1 MCVAIGHQGT
11 DFFTYH
17 MAVGGLHTNPVTV
30 AITVTTREEAERLG
44 SALSQQQTGGMIF
57 GRMSQHGEQERAS
70 EAGDGSRYASASQH
84 DGSYDEEAAES
95 PAPAP
100 TPRERPAPPSG
111 TSSPAQFNR
120 KASYRDGVMPPGPAQ
135 AASAST
141 PAASAAGSTSAGGG
155 PSGGTRGSV
164 VTPTRTSTVE
174 MGSTNRSVESSP
186 PSMDLRRAASAG
198 REDPRRALMTSDRS
212 AATKKSET
220 GRSESTSPAAEMSLK
235 GATKRK

>member
-135 AASAST
+135 AASTST
-141 PAASAAGSTSAGGG
+141 PTASAAGSTTAGGN
-155 PSGGTRGSV
+155 GGTRGSV
-164 VTPTRTSTVE
+164 VTPTRTSTAE

-186 PSMDLRRAASAG
+186 PSMELRRAASASRG
-198 REDPRRALMTSDRS
+198 LMTNDRS
-212 AATKKSET
+212 AATKKSDT
-220 GRSESTSPAAEMSLK
+220 GRSESSNPSADMLQK
-235 GATKRK
+235 GAARRK